1 MEKRT
6 TLRAEWTSD
15 DSTSE
20 GFVDYVLK
28 KTTNRI
34 YGLAIDPITGPYLI
48 PRPATQPTM
57 ASLVLRG

>member
-1 MEKRT
+1 MDFR
-6 TLRAEWTSD
+6 
-15 DSTSE
+15 DSVSK
-20 GFVDYVLK
+20 GFFDYVLK

>member
-1 MEKRT
+1 MRNGNPRGESPH
-6 TLRAEWTSD
+6 AN

-34 YGLAIDPITGPYLI
+34 DGLAIDPITGPL
-48 PRPATQPTM
+48 PSRMNCLPLPF
-57 ASLVLRG
+57 RGVRLL